1 MKIWRTR
8 LLPVSP
14 GEIDRIN
21 IYEAALDLG
30 ASPAKAMIKVVLP
43 IIMPSV
49 IAGGLLAF
57 TLSMDDFIITQINK
71 GAASGINTLS
81 TFIYSDARIKGL
93 EPFWFAIFSII
104 FVIVLT
110 VVLIINIKKDKKEKT
125 DEKSN

>member
-1 MKIWRTR
+1 
-8 LLPVSP
+8 
-14 GEIDRIN
+14 
-21 IYEAALDLG
+21 
-30 ASPAKAMIKVVLP
+30 
-43 IIMPSV
+43 
-49 IAGGLLAF
+49 
-57 TLSMDDFIITQINK
+57 MDDFIITQINK